1 MSQEIEIEFKNLLT
15 KEAFDYLLKAFPFPT
30 NGQTQ
35 VNYYFETE
43 QFDLQKNKCAL
54 RIREKNNTYQLTLKE
69 PHPDGILETHD
80 HLSHQEANNWLAGHI
95 TYKPHINEQLK
106 QFNISLDTLKYY
118 GNLKTIRY
126 EVNVQ
131 DVLLVLDHSTYH
143 GHSDYELEI
152 EARDKQTGIDFFN
165 NILERHDIEKKETPN
180 KIERFFNTRP
190 K

>member
-15 KEAFDYLLKAFPFPT
+15 KEAFDYLLKVFPFPT

-35 VNYYFETE
+35 VNYYFETD
-43 QFDLQKNKCAL
+43 QFDLQKNRCAL

-69 PHPDGILETHD
+69 PHSDGILETHESI
-80 HLSHQEANNWLAGHI
+80 SHQEEIHWLTSHI
-95 TYKPHINEQLK
+95 IYKQRIDEQLK
-106 QFNISLDTLKYY
+106 QFNISLDALKYY
-118 GNLKTIRY
+118 GSLKTIRY
-126 EVNVQ
+126 EANVQ

-152 EARDKQTGIDFFN
+152 EAKNKKSGIEFFN
-165 NILERHDIEKKETPN
+165 NILEQHHIEKKKTPN